1 MKGTVM
7 NNPAVRNLGILVARV
22 GIGIIFLAHGW
33 QKAFTNGLDK
43 QTAGFD
49 SMGVPLPG
57 ISAFVVTWLEIIGGL
72 ALIVGAAVPIFGILL
87 FLDMVGAFFIAHIDK
102 GIFASEGGYELVL
115 ALGVSSLLLAVVGS
129 GAYGVDGLLGA
140 KLPWA
145 AKDTARV

>member
-1 MKGTVM
+1 M
-7 NNPAVRNLGILVARV
+7 NNPAVRNLGILIARV

-43 QTAGFD
+43 QTAGFE

-129 GAYGVDGLLGA
+129 GAYGVEGLLGA
-140 KLPWA
+140 RRRGG
-145 AKDTARV
+145 AKDPGRV

>member
-1 MKGTVM
+1 M
-7 NNPAVRNLGILVARV
+7 NNPAVRNLGILIARV

-43 QTAGFD
+43 QTAGFE

>member
-1 MKGTVM
+1 M
-7 NNPAVRNLGILVARV
+7 NNPAVRNLGILIARV

-43 QTAGFD
+43 QTAGFE

-115 ALGVSSLLLAVVGS
+115 ALGVSSLLLAVIGS

>member
-7 NNPAVRNLGILVARV
+7 NNPAVRNLGILIARV

-43 QTAGFD
+43 QTAGFE

>member
-1 MKGTVM
+1 M
-7 NNPAVRNLGILVARV
+7 NNPAVRNLGILIARV

-43 QTAGFD
+43 QTAGFE

-87 FLDMVGAFFIAHIDK
+87 FLDMVGAFYIAHIDK

>member
-1 MKGTVM
+1 M
-7 NNPAVRNLGILVARV
+7 NNPAVRNLGILIARV
-22 GIGIIFLAHGW
+22 GIGVIFLAHGW

-43 QTAGFD
+43 QTAGFE

-72 ALIVGAAVPIFGILL
+72 ALIVGAAVPVFGILL

-115 ALGVSSLLLAVVGS
+115 ALGVGSLLLAVVGS
-129 GAYGVDGLLGA
+129 GKFGVDGLLGA

-145 AKDTARV
+145 TKETASV

>member
-7 NNPAVRNLGILVARV
+7 NNPAVRNLGILIARV

-43 QTAGFD
+43 QTAGFE

-115 ALGVSSLLLAVVGS
+115 ALGVSSLLLAVIGS